1 VDLELR
7 RRLSTPALRGM
18 FSQNTLRPLLRI
30 EEPHWNQRALRIW
43 TAIEAYLKML
53 GLGLRVDPHE
63 LGVAVPGSALVTVW
77 TKRHASQRVHLFDV
91 DSNHVMAVRRNGAPL
106 RRSFHPIR
114 ITSTELFT
122 RWLAKTS
129 PPHHPIETLG
139 ASA

>member
-1 VDLELR
+1 
-7 RRLSTPALRGM
+7 M

-106 RRSFHPIR
+106 RRSFHPIVHQVAG
-114 ITSTELFT
+114 EN
-122 RWLAKTS
+122 LAAA
-129 PPHHPIETLG
+129 PPDRNLG
-139 ASA
+139 SIRMIDFIRQRRNRC